1 MSSVNTMGDRNVYV
15 IKISKASKPDIL
27 SRSELEMTKY
37 SMFVF
42 FFLCPAIGSVAVNAQ
57 EARAGQIVIEPYTL
71 KTYDGRE
78 HPAELGRLSV
88 RETRNG
94 TSSRLIQL
102 AFVRLRST
110 AAQPSSPI
118 VFLAGGPGI
127 PGIGLGQV
135 PVYFS
140 LFDRLRA
147 VSDVI
152 LLDQRGTGMSSP
164 NLQCPPTT
172 LPSDTFENTEKWLQS
187 YAQIVRTCADHW
199 RAEGVDLAAY
209 NSNSSAD
216 DLDDLRRALGAERLS
231 LLAWSYGT
239 ELALAAVRRHGE
251 RLDRVVLASTR
262 GPDNLL
268 KLPSVW
274 DSQIRRLSLL
284 AAEDPNVNKNVPDM
298 ETLMRRVLD
307 SLERNP
313 VSVTVTDRRAN
324 RQVNLRIG
332 RIGLQT
338 LIRGDLKDARAFAS
352 LPALLYTIDQGD
364 YSILARRIEQLYNG
378 FGASA
383 MSFATD
389 CAAGWSAERLARTRR
404 EARAALMSHVN
415 LQWDPDICR
424 LTGSADLGS
433 GFRSRIRS
441 TLPTLFLSGT
451 LDPNAPSAQS
461 EEVRRGFTNGVHVI
475 VENADH
481 ESLPAAEVQSL
492 VVDFFQGQNVSGRRI
507 SLPRPR
513 FVSVEEAKSPPP
525 SRR

>member
-1 MSSVNTMGDRNVYV
+1 MTRYLV
-15 IKISKASKPDIL
+15 IL
-27 SRSELEMTKY
+27 
-37 SMFVF
+37 FC
-42 FFLCPAIGSVAVNAQ
+42 FLCLAGGGVAVNAQ
-57 EARAGQIVIEPYTL
+57 SRAGQIVFEPYIL

-78 HPAELGRLSV
+78 HRTELGRLSV
-88 RETRNG
+88 RENRNS

-110 AAQPSSPI
+110 AALPSAPI

-140 LFDRLRA
+140 LFDRLRE

-164 NLQCPPTT
+164 NLQCPASTF
-172 LPSDTFENTEKWLQS
+172 PSDTFENTEKWLQS
-187 YAQIVRTCADHW
+187 YSQVVRTCADYW
-199 RAEGVDLAAY
+199 RGKGVDLAAY

-216 DLDDLRRALGAERLS
+216 DLEDLRRALGAERLS

-239 ELALAAVRRHGE
+239 ELALAAIRRHGE
-251 RLDRVVLASTR
+251 RLNQVVLASTR

-274 DSQIRRLSLL
+274 DSQIRRLARL
-284 AAEDPNVNKNVPDM
+284 AAEDSNVNGIVPDM
-298 ETLMRRVLD
+298 EALMRRVLD
-307 SLERNP
+307 SLERHP

-324 RQVNLRIG
+324 RQVDLRIG
-332 RIGLQT
+332 SIGLRT
-338 LIRGDLKDARAFAS
+338 LIRGDLSDGRAFAS

-364 YSILARRIEQLYNG
+364 YSILTRRMEQLYNG
-378 FGASA
+378 FGSSA
-383 MSFATD
+383 MSLATD
-389 CAAGWSAERLARTRR
+389 CAAGWSAARLARTRR
-404 EARAALMSHVN
+404 EARGALMSNVN
-415 LQWDPDICR
+415 LQWSPDICR
-424 LTGSADLGS
+424 LTGSANLGS
-433 GFRSRIRS
+433 RFRLRIRS

-461 EEVRRGFTNGVHVI
+461 EEVRQGFSRGVHLI
-475 VENADH
+475 VENAGH
-481 ESLPAAEVQSL
+481 ESLPATEIQSV
-492 VVDFFQGQNVSGRRI
+492 VVDFLKRKNVSGRRI

-513 FVSVEEAKSPPP
+513 FLSVEEAKSPPP

>member
-1 MSSVNTMGDRNVYV
+1 MAKCVKF
-15 IKISKASKPDIL
+15 I
-27 SRSELEMTKY
+27 
-37 SMFVF
+37 FC
-42 FFLCPAIGSVAVNAQ
+42 FLCFAIGSVAVIAQ
-57 EARAGQIVIEPYTL
+57 EARAGQIVIEPYTFR
-71 KTYDGRE
+71 TYDGRE

-88 RETRNG
+88 RENRNG
-94 TSSRLIQL
+94 NSSRLIQL

-110 AAQPSSPI
+110 AAQPSAPI

-140 LFDRLRA
+140 LFARLREVA
-147 VSDVI
+147 DVI

-164 NLQCPPTT
+164 NLQCPPAT
-172 LPSDTFENTEKWLQS
+172 LPPDTFENTEKWLQS

-239 ELALAAVRRHGE
+239 ELALAAIRRHGE
-251 RLDRVVLASTR
+251 RLNRVVLASTR

-274 DSQIRRLSLL
+274 DLQIRGLSRL
-284 AAEDPNVNKNVPDM
+284 AAEDSNVNRIIPDM
-298 ETLMRRVLD
+298 ESLMRRVLD
-307 SLERNP
+307 RLESNP
-313 VSVTVTDRRAN
+313 VSVTLTDRRAN

-338 LIRGDLKDARAFAS
+338 LIRGDLSDERAFAS

-364 YSILARRIEQLYNG
+364 YSILTRRMEQLYNG
-378 FGASA
+378 VRGSA

-389 CAAGWSAERLARTRR
+389 CSAGWSAARLARTGR
-404 EARAALMSHVN
+404 EARRALMSNVN
-415 LQWDPDICR
+415 LQWSPEICK
-424 LTGSADLGS
+424 LAGSTDLGS
-433 GFRSRIRS
+433 RFRSRIRS
-441 TLPTLFLSGT
+441 TLPTLFVSGT
-451 LDPNAPSAQS
+451 LDPNAPSSQA
-461 EEVRRGFTNGVHVI
+461 EEVRRGFPNSAHVI
-475 VENADH
+475 VENAGH
-481 ESLPAAEVQSL
+481 ESLPAEEVQS
-492 VVDFFQGQNVSGRRI
+492 VIVDFFKGQDVSRRTI
-507 SLPRPR
+507 SFPRPR
-513 FVSVEEAKSPPP
+513 FVSVEEAKSPTP